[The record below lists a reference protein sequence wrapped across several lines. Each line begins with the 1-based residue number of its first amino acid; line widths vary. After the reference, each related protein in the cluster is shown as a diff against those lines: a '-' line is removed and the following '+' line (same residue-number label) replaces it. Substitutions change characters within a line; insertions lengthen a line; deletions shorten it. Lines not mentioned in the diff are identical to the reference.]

1 MPGLAAES
9 RLTKPVCP
17 RMFVLLPQSRLRSM
31 LHRGIQLL
39 EARNRAHMEQL
50 QQDSMAQLL
59 GSPSSGA
66 LLVGEESLM

>member
-1 MPGLAAES
+1 M
-9 RLTKPVCP
+9 PVCP

-50 QQDSMAQLL
+50 QQDSIAQL

-66 LLVGEESLM
+66 LLVGEESLTCKA